1 MSCKD
6 GSRNGIGIGMDNG
19 KYVRYTPEQVEA
31 LERLYH
37 DCPKPSSIRRL
48 QLIRECPTLSHID
61 PKQIK
66 VWFQNRRCREK
77 QRKESSRLQAV
88 NRKLTAMNKL
98 LMEEIDRLQ
107 KQVSQLVYENG
118 YFRQHTTQNT
128 KQQAIK
134 DTSCESAV
142 RSGQQHNLTTQHPP
156 RDASPAGLLSI
167 AEETLEEFLSKA
179 TGTAV
184 EWVQM
189 PGMKPGPDSIGIV
202 AISHGCNG
210 VAARACGL
218 VGLEPTR
225 VAEILKDRP
234 LWFRDCRAVDVLN
247 VLPTANG
254 GTIELLYMQLYAPT
268 TLAPARDFWLLRYT
282 SVLED
287 SSLVICERSLKN
299 TQNGPSMPPVQHFV
313 RAEML
318 PSGYLIRPCEG
329 GGSIIHI
336 VDHMNLEPWSVPEV
350 LRPLY
355 ESSKV
360 LSQKTTMAALRHLRQ
375 ISHEVSPSNVS
386 GWGRR
391 PSALR
396 ALSQRLS
403 RGFNEALN
411 GFTDEGW
418 TTIGNDGVDDVT
430 ILVNSSP
437 DKLMGLNL
445 SFANGFPSV
454 SNAVLCAKA
463 SMLLQNVHPAI
474 LLRFLREHRSEWA
487 DNNMDAYTAAAI
499 KVGPCSFSGS
509 RVGNYG
515 GQVILPLAH
524 TIEHEEFLE
533 VIKLEGV
540 AHSPDDTIMPREMF
554 LLQLC
559 SGMDENA
566 VGTCAEL
573 ISAPIDASF
582 ADDAPL
588 LPSGFRIIPL
598 ESGKEASSPNRT
610 LDLASSLDVGPSGN
624 RASDE
629 CAGNS
634 SYMRSV
640 MTIAFEFA
648 FESHMQEHVAAMAR
662 QYVRSII
669 SSVQRV
675 GLALSPS
682 HLSSHAGLRSPL
694 GTPEAQTLAHWICN
708 SYRCYL
714 GVELLKSNNEGNES
728 LLKSLWH
735 HSDAIL
741 CCTLK
746 ALPVFT
752 FSNQAGLD
760 MLETTL
766 VALQDIPLEK
776 IFDDHERKIL
786 FSEFP
791 QIIQQGFAC
800 LQGGICLS
808 SMGRPVS
815 YERVVAWKVLNEE
828 ENAHC
833 ICFICREKQRKESS
847 RLQAVN
853 RKLTAMNK
861 LLMEENDRLQKQVSQ
876 LVYEN
881 GYFRQHTQITTQA
894 TKDTNCESVVTSGQH
909 NLTTQHP
916 PRDASPAGLLSI
928 AEETLAEFL
937 SKATGTAVEWV
948 QMPGMKPG
956 PDSIGIVA
964 ISHGC
969 TGVAARACGLVG
981 LEPTR
986 VAEILK
992 DRPLWFRDCRAV
1004 DVLNVLP
1011 TANGG
1016 TIELLYMQLYAPTTL
1031 APARDFWLLRYTSVL
1046 EDGSLVI
1053 CERSLKNTQNG
1064 PSMPPVQH
1072 FVRAEMLPS
1081 GYLIRPCEGGGSI
1094 IHIVDHMDL
1103 EPWSVPE
1110 VLRPL
1115 YESSTVLAQKTT
1127 MAALRHLRQI
1137 SHEVS
1142 QSNVTGWGRR
1152 PAALRALSQRLSR
1165 GFNEALNGFTDEG
1178 WTTIS
1183 NDGVDDVTILVNSS
1197 PDKLMGLNLSFANGF
1212 PSVSNAVLCA
1222 KASMLLQNVPPA
1234 ILLRFLREHRSEWA
1248 DNNMD
1253 AYTAAAIKV
1262 GPCSLSGSCVGNFGG
1277 QVILPLAHTIEHEEF
1292 LEVIK
1297 LEGIAHSPED
1307 TIMPREMF
1315 LLQLCSGMDENAV
1328 GTCAELISA
1337 PIDASFADDA
1347 PLLPSGFRI
1356 IPLESGKEASS
1367 PNRTLDLASS
1377 LDVGPSGNRASNGS
1391 AGNSSC
1397 MRSVMTIAF
1406 EFAFESHMQEHVT
1419 SMARQYV
1426 RSIISSVQRVALALS
1441 PSHLSSHAGLRSP
1454 LGTPEAQTLAHWIC
1468 NSYRCYLGVELLKS
1482 NNEGNESLL
1491 KSLWHHSD
1499 AILCCT
1505 LKALPVFTFS
1515 NQAGLDMLETTL
1527 VALQDITLEKIFDD
1541 HGRKILFSEFPQII
1555 QQGFA
1560 CLQGGICLSSMGR
1573 PVSYERV
1580 VAWKVLNEEEN
1591 AHCICFMFVNWSFV

>member
-1 MSCKD
+1 MEEDQAESIHIRVTPCTEIGDPAEQIVARDSSRELESETRSRRRYLVVGSFQGLILDVEIMSCKD
-6 GSRNGIGIGMDNG
+6 GSRNGIGMDNG

-37 DCPKPSSIRRL
+37 DCPKPSSIRRQ
-48 QLIRECPTLSHID
+48 QLIRECPILSNIE

-66 VWFQNRRCREK
+66 VWFQNRR
-77 QRKESSRLQAV
+77 
-88 NRKLTAMNKL
+88 
-98 LMEEIDRLQ
+98 
-107 KQVSQLVYENG
+107 
-118 YFRQHTTQNT
+118 
-128 KQQAIK
+128 
-134 DTSCESAV
+134 
-142 RSGQQHNLTTQHPP
+142 
-156 RDASPAGLLSI
+156 
-167 AEETLEEFLSKA
+167 
-179 TGTAV
+179 
-184 EWVQM
+184 
-189 PGMKPGPDSIGIV
+189 
-202 AISHGCNG
+202 
-210 VAARACGL
+210 
-218 VGLEPTR
+218 
-225 VAEILKDRP
+225 
-234 LWFRDCRAVDVLN
+234 
-247 VLPTANG
+247 
-254 GTIELLYMQLYAPT
+254 
-268 TLAPARDFWLLRYT
+268 
-282 SVLED
+282 
-287 SSLVICERSLKN
+287 
-299 TQNGPSMPPVQHFV
+299 
-313 RAEML
+313 
-318 PSGYLIRPCEG
+318 
-329 GGSIIHI
+329 
-336 VDHMNLEPWSVPEV
+336 
-350 LRPLY
+350 
-355 ESSKV
+355 
-360 LSQKTTMAALRHLRQ
+360 
-375 ISHEVSPSNVS
+375 
-386 GWGRR
+386 
-391 PSALR
+391 
-396 ALSQRLS
+396 
-403 RGFNEALN
+403 
-411 GFTDEGW
+411 
-418 TTIGNDGVDDVT
+418 
-430 ILVNSSP
+430 
-437 DKLMGLNL
+437 
-445 SFANGFPSV
+445 
-454 SNAVLCAKA
+454 
-463 SMLLQNVHPAI
+463 
-474 LLRFLREHRSEWA
+474 
-487 DNNMDAYTAAAI
+487 
-499 KVGPCSFSGS
+499 
-509 RVGNYG
+509 
-515 GQVILPLAH
+515 
-524 TIEHEEFLE
+524 
-533 VIKLEGV
+533 
-540 AHSPDDTIMPREMF
+540 
-554 LLQLC
+554 
-559 SGMDENA
+559 
-566 VGTCAEL
+566 
-573 ISAPIDASF
+573 
-582 ADDAPL
+582 
-588 LPSGFRIIPL
+588 
-598 ESGKEASSPNRT
+598 
-610 LDLASSLDVGPSGN
+610 
-624 RASDE
+624 
-629 CAGNS
+629 
-634 SYMRSV
+634 
-640 MTIAFEFA
+640 
-648 FESHMQEHVAAMAR
+648 
-662 QYVRSII
+662 
-669 SSVQRV
+669 
-675 GLALSPS
+675 
-682 HLSSHAGLRSPL
+682 
-694 GTPEAQTLAHWICN
+694 
-708 SYRCYL
+708 
-714 GVELLKSNNEGNES
+714 
-728 LLKSLWH
+728 
-735 HSDAIL
+735 
-741 CCTLK
+741 
-746 ALPVFT
+746 
-752 FSNQAGLD
+752 
-760 MLETTL
+760 
-766 VALQDIPLEK
+766 
-776 IFDDHERKIL
+776 
-786 FSEFP
+786 
-791 QIIQQGFAC
+791 
-800 LQGGICLS
+800 
-808 SMGRPVS
+808 
-815 YERVVAWKVLNEE
+815 
-828 ENAHC
+828 
-833 ICFICREKQRKESS
+833 CREKQRKESS

-1406 EFAFESHMQEHVT
+1406 EFAFESHMQEHVA